1 MVYQDTHI
9 QQITNFP
16 NHAKDSY
23 ITRIFNKSRKI
34 FAAAVSEGLS
44 MNFVQ
49 VLMRGGKFGDENLP
63 LPNDTKPR
71 DENNKVWPNADTQKF
86 LEAQK
91 LVCAPLLTISEF
103 DQRVNLPCSIPIVE
117 AKLRQ
122 DGESYDV
129 QFYHEY
135 LRQDISSEPGFG
147 IDSYKFVLKIFGSHG
162 EAQQNRVLDRM
173 GIFGFTCEGMYYLV
187 CMWY

>member
-9 QQITNFP
+9 QQVANFP

-71 DENNKVWPNADTQKF
+71 DENNKVWPKEDTKKF

-91 LVCAPLLTISEF
+91 LVCAPFSPSPSSISMSISVLRYRLLRLSSVKTG
-103 DQRVNLPCSIPIVE
+103 RVMMFSSITTTFGGTLPVS
-117 AKLRQ
+117 Q
-122 DGESYDV
+122 
-129 QFYHEY
+129 
-135 LRQDISSEPGFG
+135 
-147 IDSYKFVLKIFGSHG
+147 VLALTATDLS
-162 EAQQNRVLDRM
+162 
-173 GIFGFTCEGMYYLV
+173 
-187 CMWY
+187 